1 MYLSEKATKVAIF
14 LLLILVVLVGFAPV
28 VDAQEPTVSN
38 TTGFVVS
45 AAEGGQGHFVGY
57 KTNNWGVGVG
67 VGGSRFQGAPY
78 IYQRWGESRANRL
91 YVGDALGL
99 NNVVR

>member
-14 LLLILVVLVGFAPV
+14 LLVILMIFVGFAPMV
-28 VDAQEPTVSN
+28 NAAEPTTN
-38 TTGFVVS
+38 THTGIVVS

-57 KTNNWGVGVG
+57 RASNWGVGVG

-78 IYQRWGESRANRL
+78 IYQRWGDSRVNRL